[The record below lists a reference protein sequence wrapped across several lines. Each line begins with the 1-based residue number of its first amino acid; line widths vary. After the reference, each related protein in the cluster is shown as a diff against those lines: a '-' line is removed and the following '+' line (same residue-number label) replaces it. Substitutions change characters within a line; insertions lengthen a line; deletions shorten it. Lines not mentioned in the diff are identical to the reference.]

1 MDLMTL
7 AAKITLD
14 DSGFQ
19 SGINNAVSMGEGLA
33 GKISSLTIAGG
44 QLIADFVK
52 KSISE
57 MQKVIGGAIDGYADY
72 QQLVGG
78 VETLFKTSSDK
89 VMISPSPARS
99 MAACRADHVSMSP
112 PARAPAPKSSTATS
126 SAATHNSAF
135 GYAFM
140 LILRS
145 KCFTC
150 SHARLL

>member
-57 MQKVIGGAIDGYADY
+57 IQNVVGGAIDGYADY
-72 QQLVGG
+72 QQLIGG
-78 VETLFKTSSDK
+78 VETLFKGCP
-89 VMISPSPARS
+89 I
-99 MAACRADHVSMSP
+99 
-112 PARAPAPKSSTATS
+112 APIVTF
-126 SAATHNSAF
+126 HE
-135 GYAFM
+135 
-140 LILRS
+140 IEQ
-145 KCFTC
+145 
-150 SHARLL
+150 